1 MKYAHKF
8 YRRRT
13 LALLITGL
21 FTAQVFGF
29 GTDPVSSYL
38 TQGKAVGNWSASI
51 GNGLNYYIPLEDQQA
66 ATVRGN
72 LTVRPD
78 KQNAKGDALH
88 LKWKGRK
95 VKNEWGGNALYDS
108 TFSLGRSNADISSVK
123 ELAALVLNIKVLRAP
138 NALTK
143 LTLQCQNSNKCKS
156 EFPINTALGK
166 LQKDQWLNVPIPLSC
181 FDKSGQFDFSN
192 LTGISIATQ
201 GKMEIVLANVGL
213 APLPDGMSGC

>member
-1 MKYAHKF
+1 MKYSLKF

-95 VKNEWGGNALYDS
+95 
-108 TFSLGRSNADISSVK
+108 
-123 ELAALVLNIKVLRAP
+123 
-138 NALTK
+138 
-143 LTLQCQNSNKCKS
+143 
-156 EFPINTALGK
+156 
-166 LQKDQWLNVPIPLSC
+166 
-181 FDKSGQFDFSN
+181 
-192 LTGISIATQ
+192 
-201 GKMEIVLANVGL
+201 
-213 APLPDGMSGC
+213 